1 MAVKKDK
8 KTKSVAKPAV
18 KAPAKPKTQ
27 SRTAPVHSKAFAKPK
42 LASTKLSARVK
53 VKPIRHKDMILV
65 LDFGSQYTQLIA
77 RRIREAKVY
86 SQIVPY
92 NTPIEKIQEMTP
104 KGIIL
109 SGGPRSVYDKNAPMP
124 DKKIFELGVPVL
136 GICYG
141 MQAISTIFG
150 GKVKQSKD
158 REFGRAE
165 LFVDNNRDLLSGI
178 PANVTCWMSHSDEI
192 TALPKGFIRIAH
204 TLNASIAAMAN
215 LQKKIYAVQFHPE
228 VVHTHRGEQML
239 KNFAY
244 AICGCLPRW
253 TTTKFVE
260 AKLKEI
266 KTLVGT
272 KNVVLGL
279 SGGVDSSV
287 AALLI
292 HKAIGKQ
299 LYCIFVDNGLLR
311 KNEAQNVIKTFAAN
325 FKLHLVSVDAEK
337 RFLERLKGVT
347 DPEEKRKIIGDEF
360 VRVFQEKADKISNVA
375 FLGQGTLYPD
385 VIESVS
391 VNGGPSEVIKSHHNV
406 GGLPKNMKLSLIE
419 PLRDLFK
426 DEARQIGAYLGI
438 PDVVLNRHPFPGP
451 GLAIRILGEVT
462 KERLEILREADD
474 RLLEEIRK
482 AGLYSQIWQAFA
494 VLLPVKTVG
503 VMGDQ
508 RTYENVLA
516 IRCVTSTDGMTADWA
531 EIPNDVLKKISN
543 RIINEVRG
551 VNRVV
556 YDISSKPPATIE
568 WE

>member
-1 MAVKKDK
+1 
-8 KTKSVAKPAV
+8 
-18 KAPAKPKTQ
+18 
-27 SRTAPVHSKAFAKPK
+27 
-42 LASTKLSARVK
+42 
-53 VKPIRHKDMILV
+53 
-65 LDFGSQYTQLIA
+65 
-77 RRIREAKVY
+77 
-86 SQIVPY
+86 
-92 NTPIEKIQEMTP
+92 
-104 KGIIL
+104 
-109 SGGPRSVYDKNAPMP
+109 
-124 DKKIFELGVPVL
+124 L

-141 MQAISTIFG
+141 MQAICQILG

-165 LFVDNNRDLLSGI
+165 LFVDNNRDLLANI
-178 PANVTCWMSHSDEI
+178 PSNVTCWMSHSDEI
-192 TALPKGFIRIAH
+192 SSLPKGFIKIAH

-215 LQKKIYAVQFHPE
+215 TQKKIYAVQFHPE
-228 VVHTHRGEQML
+228 VVHTHRGEQIL
-239 KNFAY
+239 KNFVHT
-244 AICGCLPRW
+244 ICGCLPRW
-253 TTTKFVE
+253 TTTKFIE
-260 AKLKEI
+260 SKLKEI
-266 KTLVGT
+266 KALVGT

-287 AALLI
+287 AAVMI
-292 HKAIGKQ
+292 KKAIGKQ

-325 FKLHLVSVDAEK
+325 FKLHLLSVDAER
-337 RFLERLKGVT
+337 RFLERLKGIA
-347 DPEEKRKIIGDEF
+347 DPEQKRKIIGDEF
-360 VRVFQEKADKISNVA
+360 VRVFQEKADKIKGVG

-391 VNGGPSEVIKSHHNV
+391 VNGGPSEAIKSHHNV
-406 GGLPKNMKLSLIE
+406 GGLPKDMKLALVE

-426 DEARQIGAYLGI
+426 DEARQIGAYLGV
-438 PDVVLNRHPFPGP
+438 PEVVLNRHPFPGP
-451 GLAIRILGEVT
+451 GLAIRVLSDVT
-462 KERLEILREADD
+462 KERLEILREADE

-482 AGLYSQIWQAFA
+482 AGLYNQIWQAFA
-494 VLLPVKTVG
+494 VLLPIKTVG

-508 RTYENVLA
+508 RTYENVIS